1 MAETNP
7 NFILTSDGV
16 APFFSYVSTFPLV
29 KCKVCYLGDNR
40 ITEDWIKMTHKLV
53 TDPDKMKNT
62 PNLYVIGNREVL
74 ESKAKKLIA
83 SLKSSPKRLLL
94 L

>member
-1 MAETNP
+1 
-7 NFILTSDGV
+7 
-16 APFFSYVSTFPLV
+16 
-29 KCKVCYLGDNR
+29 
-40 ITEDWIKMTHKLV
+40 MTHKLV

-83 SLKSSPKRLLL
+83 SLKSSPQRLLL